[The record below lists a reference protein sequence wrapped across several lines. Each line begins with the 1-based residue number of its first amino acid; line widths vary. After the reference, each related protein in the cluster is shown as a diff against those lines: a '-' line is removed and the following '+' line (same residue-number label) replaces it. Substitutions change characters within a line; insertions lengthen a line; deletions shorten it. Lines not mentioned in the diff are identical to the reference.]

1 MQPTS
6 RPAAARP
13 PAGPDR
19 FLIGVA
25 VVIVAL
31 LAAGGA
37 AVAIHKDKSTTTDTV
52 TAPPAAGTSGA
63 STTTVAPHA
72 TTTTTTLVTPAGY
85 QRLTDTI
92 DHVSLAVPPGWVAPD
107 VSNTTLAN
115 ALKALRTKN
124 PTLAPVIDPAITAL
138 TKIQIGVFAADVTTR
153 SSLYAY
159 GIDLPNV
166 TSADQVPPA
175 NVAKQIQAAG
185 GKNVH
190 AAQIHLPVGPAG
202 QVTAQFVVDGVTI
215 SQALDY
221 FVIQGRLVSLIVATR
236 GTTAP
241 LTALRQI
248 EPTLGAA

>member
-1 MQPTS
+1 M
-6 RPAAARP
+6 
-13 PAGPDR
+13 
-19 FLIGVA
+19 
-25 VVIVAL
+25 
-31 LAAGGA
+31 
-37 AVAIHKDKSTTTDTV
+37 
-52 TAPPAAGTSGA
+52 
-63 STTTVAPHA
+63 
-72 TTTTTTLVTPAGY
+72 
-85 QRLTDTI
+85 
-92 DHVSLAVPPGWVAPD
+92 SLAVPPGWAAPD

-159 GIDLPNV
+159 GINLPNV

-185 GKNVH
+185 GKSVRV
-190 AAQIHLPVGPAG
+190 AQIHLPVGPAG
-202 QVTAQFVVDGVTI
+202 QVTAQFVVNGVTI

-221 FVIQGRLVSLIVATR
+221 FVLQGRLVSLIVATR